1 MEQYINSLLYILTV
15 TYTKVTLGR
24 QLAWFGDHGWKVT
37 AIYGG
42 EDPNPAAVGAV
53 QVRFVRMKREISPL
67 SDVAALWRLMRMLSK
82 LRPAIV
88 NAGTPK
94 AGLLGMLAS
103 SIVGVPVR
111 VYFLRGLR
119 LETAVGVK
127 RVLLTF
133 TEKLACRFAHKVV
146 CVSESLRQ
154 KALQLG
160 LSGAEK
166 LVVIGSGSDAGVDVS
181 RFEWTQE
188 RGNKAVELRRFL
200 KLPVSASVIGFI
212 GRLTRDK
219 GIVELVEAFEIV
231 SHQLPDARLLLVGW
245 YEEGD
250 PVPANTRNKIAS
262 NPRIHCVGF
271 VDNTSDYFHV
281 MDVLAFPSY
290 REGFPNVILEAAAA
304 GKPVVATRATGMI
317 DGVVEGLTGLL
328 SPVGEPGALAT
339 NLLTLLTDKELAKR
353 MGHAARRRVEEEWSI
368 DRVNTNLESF
378 YRNLC
383 CERGLRIAGPGRNQL
398 NLVRDQQT
406 NCSGLQEAPPR
417 SNETNH

>member
-1 MEQYINSLLYILTV
+1 MEQYRNNLVYIVTV

-24 QLAWFGDHGWKVT
+24 QLAWFTDHGWKVT

-42 EDPNPAAVGAV
+42 EDPNPAAAGTV
-53 QVRFVRMKREISPL
+53 QVRFVRMKRQIAPL

-103 SIVGVPVR
+103 RVAGVPVR
-111 VYFLRGLR
+111 VYCLRGLR
-119 LETAVGVK
+119 LETTEGVK
-127 RVLLTF
+127 RVLLTL
-133 TEKLACRFAHKVV
+133 TEKLACLFAHKVV

-160 LSGAEK
+160 LSGTEK
-166 LVVIGSGSDAGVDVS
+166 LVVIGSGSSGGVDIS
-181 RFEWTQE
+181 HFEWTQE
-188 RGNKAVELRRFL
+188 RGSKAAELRRFH
-200 KLPVSASVIGFI
+200 KLPVNASVIGFI

-250 PVPANTRNKIAS
+250 PVPANSRQKIAS

-281 MDVLAFPSY
+281 IDVLAFPSY

-304 GKPVVATRATGMI
+304 GKPVAATRATGVI
-317 DGVVEGLTGLL
+317 DAVVDGVTGLL
-328 SPVGEPGALAT
+328 SPVGEPAPLAA
-339 NLLTLLTDKELAKR
+339 NLLTLLTDKELVQR
-353 MGHAARRRVEEEWSI
+353 MGQAARRRVEEEWSVE
-368 DRVNTNLESF
+368 RVNTNLESF
-378 YRNLC
+378 YHNLC
-383 CERGLRIAGPGRNQL
+383 CQRGLSIDGSGRTQDSREPTLNPFRGTNRWKTKGP
-398 NLVRDQQT
+398 VR
-406 NCSGLQEAPPR
+406 R
-417 SNETNH
+417 R

>member
-1 MEQYINSLLYILTV
+1 MKQYINSLLYILTV
-15 TYTKVTLGR
+15 TYTKVALGR
-24 QLAWFGDHGWKVT
+24 QLAWFGDQGWKVT

-42 EDPNPAAVGAV
+42 EAPNPADVGAV
-53 QVRFVRMKREISPL
+53 QVHFVRMKREISPL

-82 LRPAIV
+82 LRPTIV

-111 VYFLRGLR
+111 VYCLRGLR

-154 KALQLG
+154 KALQIG
-160 LSGAEK
+160 LSDAEK
-166 LVVIGSGSDAGVDVS
+166 LVVVGRGSDAGVDVS

-188 RGNKAVELRRFL
+188 RGNKAAELRRFL
-200 KLPVSASVIGFI
+200 DLPDSAPVIGFI

-219 GIVELVEAFEIV
+219 GVVELLDAFEIV

-250 PVPANTRNKIAS
+250 PVPANTRQKIAS

-281 MDVLAFPSY
+281 INVLAFPSY

-317 DGVVEGLTGLL
+317 DGVVEGVTGLL
-328 SPVGEPGALAT
+328 SSVGEPGQLAT
-339 NLLTLLTDKELAKR
+339 NLLTLLTDKELAMR
-353 MGHAARRRVEEEWSI
+353 MGQAARRRVEENWSI
-368 DRVNTNLESF
+368 DRVNRNLESF

-383 CERGLRIAGPGRNQL
+383 CERGLGITAPGRNQV
-398 NLVRDQQT
+398 NLARDRQT
-406 NCSGLQEAPPR
+406 NCSGFQDASPR
-417 SNETNH
+417 SNEANH